1 MKLSASEKRNLIE
14 PDHPTLSVTRQC
26 ELLNLSK
33 GAYYYKTVEIDPY
46 NLQLMDEIDRIYT
59 KTPFY
64 GSRRMTVSLRKLGH
78 LVNRKRIQRLMRL
91 MGLEA
96 IYPKGNF
103 SKRNQ
108 AHKIYPYLLN
118 DVQIDR
124 PNLVWSTDITYI
136 RIGGGFVYLTA
147 VIDWYSRY
155 VLSWNL
161 SNSLQ
166 SDFCINAMEE
176 ALQQSVPEIVNTDQ
190 GVQFTSKDFIDLL
203 KGNDIKI
210 SMDSKGRAL
219 DNIFV
224 ERLWRSLKYEEVYL
238 KSYQRVPEVKKSLK
252 NYFNFYNHE
261 RPHQSLSYKTPGDV
275 HYDYVALNN

>member
-1 MKLSASEKRNLIE
+1 
-14 PDHPTLSVTRQC
+14 
-26 ELLNLSK
+26 LNLSK
-33 GAYYYKTVEIDPY
+33 GAYYYSAVEMDPF
-46 NLQLMDEIDRIYT
+46 NLQLMDEIDRLNT

-64 GSRRMTVSLRKLGH
+64 GSRRITVSLRKLGH
-78 LVNRKRIQRLMRL
+78 PVNRKRIQRLMRL

-96 IYPKGNF
+96 IYPKGNL

-118 DVQIDR
+118 NVQINR

-161 SNSLQ
+161 SNSLH
-166 SDFCINAMEE
+166 SDFCITAMEE
-176 ALQQSVPEIVNTDQ
+176 ALQQSVPKIVNTDQ
-190 GVQFTSKDFIDLL
+190 GVQFTSKDFIDML

-238 KSYQRVPEVKKSLK
+238 KNYQRVPEAKKSLK

>member
-1 MKLSASEKRNLIE
+1 M
-14 PDHPTLSVTRQC
+14 
-26 ELLNLSK
+26 
-33 GAYYYKTVEIDPY
+33 DPFD
-46 NLQLMDEIDRIYT
+46 LQIMDEIDRIFT

-64 GSRRMTVSLRKLGH
+64 GSRRITVSLRKLDYA
-78 LVNRKRIQRLMRL
+78 VNRKRIQRLMRV

-96 IYPKGNF
+96 IYPKGNL

-118 DVQIDR
+118 DVQINR
-124 PNLVWSTDITYI
+124 PNFVWSTDITYI

-155 VLSWNL
+155 VLSWNM

-166 SDFCINAMEE
+166 SEFCIIAMED

-203 KGNDIKI
+203 KEKEIKI

-224 ERLWRSLKYEEVYL
+224 ERLWRSVKYEEVYL
-238 KSYQRVPEVKKSLK
+238 KDYQIVRDAGKSLK
-252 NYFNFYNHE
+252 NYFNFYNNE
-261 RPHQSLSYKTPGDV
+261 RPHQSLGYKTPREI
-275 HYDYVALNN
+275 HYDYGALKS

>member
-1 MKLSASEKRNLIE
+1 MKKKERIE
-14 PDHPTLSVTRQC
+14 PGHPSLSVTRQC

-33 GAYYYKTVEIDPY
+33 GSYYYTAVKMDPFS
-46 NLQLMDEIDRIYT
+46 LQLMDEIDRIYT

-64 GSRRMTVSLRKLGH
+64 GSRRITVSLRKLGYSI
-78 LVNRKRIQRLMRL
+78 NRKRIQRLMRL

-96 IYPKGNF
+96 IYPKGNL

-118 DVQIDR
+118 DFEINR

-155 VLSWNL
+155 VLSWNM

-166 SDFCINAMEE
+166 SEFCILAMEE
-176 ALQQSVPEIVNTDQ
+176 AFQQSIPEIVNTDQ

-203 KGNDIKI
+203 KENEIKI

-224 ERLWRSLKYEEVYL
+224 ERLWRSVKYEEVYL
-238 KSYQRVPEVKKSLK
+238 NDYQRVRDAGKSLK
-252 NYFNFYNHE
+252 YYFNFYNNE
-261 RPHQSLSYKTPGDV
+261 RPHQSLGYKTPREI
-275 HYDYVALNN
+275 HYDYVALKT

>member
-1 MKLSASEKRNLIE
+1 LKLSASEKKGLID
-14 PDHPTLSVTRQC
+14 PDHPSLSVTRQC

-33 GAYYYKTVEIDPY
+33 GAYYYSAVEIDPFS
-46 NLQLMDEIDRIYT
+46 LQLMDEIDRIFT

-64 GSRRMTVSLRKLGH
+64 GSRRITVSLRKLGYA
-78 LVNRKRIQRLMRL
+78 VNRKRIQRLMRV

-96 IYPKGNF
+96 IYPKGNL

-118 DVQIDR
+118 DVQISR
-124 PNLVWSTDITYI
+124 PNFVWSTDITYI

-155 VLSWNL
+155 VLSWNM

-166 SDFCINAMEE
+166 SEFCIIAMED

-203 KGNDIKI
+203 KEKEIKI

-224 ERLWRSLKYEEVYL
+224 ERLWRSVKYEEVYL
-238 KSYQRVPEVKKSLK
+238 KDYQIVRDAGKSLK
-252 NYFNFYNHE
+252 NYFNFYNNE
-261 RPHQSLSYKTPGDV
+261 RPHQSLGYKTPREI
-275 HYDYVALNN
+275 HYDYVALKS

>member
-1 MKLSASEKRNLIE
+1 M
-14 PDHPTLSVTRQC
+14 
-26 ELLNLSK
+26 
-33 GAYYYKTVEIDPY
+33 DPY

-64 GSRRMTVSLRKLGH
+64 GSRRITACLKKVGH
-78 LVNRKRIQRLMRL
+78 SVNRKRIQRLMRL

-96 IYPKGNF
+96 IFPKGNL
-103 SKRNQ
+103 SKRNH

-118 DVQIDR
+118 DFQISR

-155 VLSWNL
+155 VLSWNM

-166 SDFCINAMEE
+166 SDFCITAMEE

-190 GVQFTSKDFIDLL
+190 GVQFTSKNFIDLL
-203 KGNDIKI
+203 KENNIKI

-238 KSYQRVPEVKKSLK
+238 KNYQKVPEAKKSFK

-261 RPHQSLSYKTPGDV
+261 RPHQSLAYKTPGDV
-275 HYDYVALNN
+275 HYGYVALNN